1 MKVSLRDIAEI
12 LPGHPFRGS
21 IQRVDSGNVCVVQA
35 KDTNDDGEID
45 STSLI
50 TTEVT
55 GRKAPAWLQHH
66 DILFVAKGLKTRS
79 AIVTDLFAN
88 TVCSPQFFII
98 RIKKNLTNNVMP
110 EFICWQLNQLPAQ
123 KYFKSSA
130 EGTLQVSIRRQ
141 ILESTPITVLDL
153 VQQQSLVKL
162 HSTSVA
168 ERKNHQHLIE
178 NRRKQLDAIACELL
192 TESITINR

>member
-1 MKVSLRDIAEI
+1 
-12 LPGHPFRGS
+12 
-21 IQRVDSGNVCVVQA
+21 
-35 KDTNDDGEID
+35 
-45 STSLI
+45 
-50 TTEVT
+50 
-55 GRKAPAWLQHH
+55 LQHH

-79 AIVTDLFAN
+79 AIVANLSVN

-98 RIKKNLTNNVMP
+98 RIKKNLTNNLMP

-130 EGTLQVSIRRQ
+130 EVTLQVSIRRQ

-168 ERKNHQHLIE
+168 ERKKHQHLIE

-192 TESITINR
+192 AE